1 MGYHPG
7 FWGSEVYSS
16 SLTCSNGLNY
26 GVTTLA
32 KTKRP
37 SLHSRNEAAYGKR
50 QRLYAQAAYADA
62 RCLVYKRYSLVKHR
76 CKAYMV
82 SLRGVKSRRTCV
94 FEQSATRS
102 PQEANHAMLNRDD
115 GAPPRSAD
123 SEPDDAMAVLLEAVK
138 IRRTSASQGNLFRPF

>member
-1 MGYHPG
+1 MLRLNLFKYIQNLIKDFLIGHFLICKMPIIELGSSSLVMGYHPG

-16 SLTCSNGLNY
+16 PLTCSNGLNY

-62 RCLVYKRYSLVKHR
+62 RVWFISGTPWSNIAARPIWCLYVGPS
-76 CKAYMV
+76 
-82 SLRGVKSRRTCV
+82 
-94 FEQSATRS
+94 
-102 PQEANHAMLNRDD
+102 
-115 GAPPRSAD
+115 
-123 SEPDDAMAVLLEAVK
+123 
-138 IRRTSASQGNLFRPF
+138 